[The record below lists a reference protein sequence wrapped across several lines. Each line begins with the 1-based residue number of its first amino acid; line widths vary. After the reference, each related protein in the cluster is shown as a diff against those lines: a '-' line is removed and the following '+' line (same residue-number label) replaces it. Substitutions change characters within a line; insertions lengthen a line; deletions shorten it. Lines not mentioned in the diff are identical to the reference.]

1 MFFLKKI
8 WRLFL
13 KIYENSRLHV
23 FVSRCLQAIEFDG
36 FVLTYSQFGE
46 DMILM
51 NFFRDQKSGYYVDVG
66 ANRPI
71 QGSNTFKLYL
81 KGWRGIN
88 IDANADLIN
97 QFNKVRKRDINLC
110 EIISSNQDPV
120 TFHLSVDDRVSTVSA
135 AFKDSEKNKS
145 NYSRQVTMVP
155 KSLESILDAH
165 LPANKKIDFM
175 SIDVEGHDYEV
186 LISNN
191 FLKYRPYVICIE
203 DHDFSFDTFQQA
215 RIYQFLTM
223 QGYQLK
229 GYAYPNMFFEDS
241 K

>member
-81 KGWRGIN
+81 KTPFLHIIRCFIHLRVEEVPRDRTDYFSPGSSDIVSFPDRIYSFVQQSFYCFFRLFYKSK
-88 IDANADLIN
+88 LIN
-97 QFNKVRKRDINLC
+97 
-110 EIISSNQDPV
+110 
-120 TFHLSVDDRVSTVSA
+120 
-135 AFKDSEKNKS
+135 
-145 NYSRQVTMVP
+145 SR
-155 KSLESILDAH
+155 E
-165 LPANKKIDFM
+165 
-175 SIDVEGHDYEV
+175 
-186 LISNN
+186 
-191 FLKYRPYVICIE
+191 C
-203 DHDFSFDTFQQA
+203 
-215 RIYQFLTM
+215 
-223 QGYQLK
+223 
-229 GYAYPNMFFEDS
+229 
-241 K
+241 